1 VILVPIGHAGIWI
14 LCVLI
19 CIMSDYSA
27 HVSNISLV
35 ISSSDRGDLS
45 YALWE
50 RKRVIIAVTFT
61 IWLGN
66 STTFIYSLFPSLPSP
81 DTGSP
86 GPAEC

>member
-1 VILVPIGHAGIWI
+1 VILVPIGHTGICI
-14 LCVLI
+14 LSVLI
-19 CIMSDYSA
+19 CILSDYSA
-27 HVSNISLV
+27 HVSNISLI
-35 ISSSDRGDLS
+35 ISFSDRGDLS

-50 RKRVIIAVTFT
+50 RKLIIVAVTFT

-66 STTFIYSLFPSLPSP
+66 TAAFVYSLFPSLSSP